1 MPDREKSIKGLEWI
15 LENDRFGFGVNWE
28 IGEPRDEYEK
38 AGKIITDTITL
49 LQEQE
54 EQEEREYREEHPC
67 EFCQEYLCDGCPY
80 DDK

>member
-1 MPDREKSIKGLEWI
+1 MPDREKIIKGLEWI
-15 LENDRFGFGVNWE
+15 LENDRFGFGVNWKT
-28 IGEPRDEYEK
+28 GEPRDEYEK

-49 LQEQE
+49 LKEQK